1 VVEICASFEE
11 GEISQVPNVGL
22 EELLIDAIFF
32 SHQEGMAH
40 YFDVPS
46 FLIYVRVINVC

>member
-22 EELLIDAIFF
+22 EELLIDSIF
-32 SHQEGMAH
+32 SYQEDMAH
-40 YFDVPS
+40 YFDAPS
-46 FLIYVRVINVC
+46 FLIYVRVISVC